1 MRPMGLYILSFF
13 LMLTYDV
20 IGPELFEIRNPGL
33 TWDFNTGVS

>member
-1 MRPMGLYILSFF
+1 MRPMGLYILGFL

-20 IGPELFEIRNPGL
+20 IAPELFEIRNPGL